1 MKLKLGLPVAALVA
15 AGLVAAVTFQKAPPV
30 RAQTQTQAQNII
42 SAHPEAFKESSSD
55 YLRSIIGLRLAP
67 VQLNIGHRDPMLVG
81 LGSYLVNQ
89 AGGCNDCHTNPSFA
103 PGHNPYLG
111 QPKQI
116 NTEGYL
122 AGGHPF
128 PADDGETVI
137 PPNITPDD
145 KGRPHG
151 LNFRQFE
158 LALRYGRDPDDPK
171 KLLQVMP
178 WPNFQDLTDR
188 DLRAIYEY
196 LSSIPSIPG
205 RPQ

>member
-1 MKLKLGLPVAALVA
+1 MKLKAGLPTAALVVS
-15 AGLVAAVTFQKAPPV
+15 GLVVVGTLIKAPPV
-30 RAQTQTQAQNII
+30 RAQFPHANGVRI
-42 SAHPEAFKESSSD
+42 EALKESSSD
-55 YLRSIIGLRLAP
+55 YLRSIVGLRLAP
-67 VQLNIGHRDPMLVG
+67 VQLNIGNRDPMLVG

-89 AGGCNDCHTNPSFA
+89 VGGCNDCHTNPSFA

-116 NTEGYL
+116 NTDGYL

-128 PADDGETVI
+128 PADNGDTVI
-137 PPNITPDD
+137 PPNITPDNTG
-145 KGRPHG
+145 KPKG

-158 LALRYGRDPDDPK
+158 LAVRYGRDPDDHNK
-171 KLLQVMP
+171 ILQVMP

-196 LSSIPSIPG
+196 LSSIPSVPG
-205 RPQ
+205 GPQ